1 VPSRSHGVVAPELYV
16 DNEGAND
23 RGNPFSFGTLVRHLR
38 GPDYNP
44 TMGSRY
50 SAPAD
55 VHNAEVTG
63 APLEPRMAYGT
74 AYVTPANQWNL
85 SGVASGWSR
94 PYAPNQGAHP
104 RQPVA
109 KLAFGRLGL
118 MGSPPGGDRNVR
130 PPLPTLPEVQRMIQ
144 PQL

>member
-1 VPSRSHGVVAPELYV
+1 V
-16 DNEGAND
+16 DNEGMND
-23 RGNPFSFGTLVRHLR
+23 RGNPFSFGTLLRHLR

-63 APLEPRMAYGT
+63 APLEPRMAFGT

-94 PYAPNQGAHP
+94 PFAPTP
-104 RQPVA
+104 SRQPTA